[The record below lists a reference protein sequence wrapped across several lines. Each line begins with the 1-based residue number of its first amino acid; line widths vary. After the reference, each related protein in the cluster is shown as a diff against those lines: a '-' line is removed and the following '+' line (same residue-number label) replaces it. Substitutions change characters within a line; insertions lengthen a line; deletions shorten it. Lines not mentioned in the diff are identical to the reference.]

1 MRKFLIFWVAFVLI
15 LSSCATVTRFNQT
28 CLTCVSSQRLS
39 CQKGEC
45 PTSFL
50 IGNDCYV
57 TMIETGE
64 NIYLND
70 ILKEEKIE
78 PRSGIN
84 FTLAKY
90 NGRYFVYS
98 DIFKKMWLLKP
109 HKKNTAK
116 IEPVELPEQNL
127 GIVIFEI
134 NDNQLKM
141 RNSDGIKEFIFDD
154 EKDKWINV
162 KPAKVGE

>member
-1 MRKFLIFWVAFVLI
+1 MRKIFIYLVAIAFIV
-15 LSSCATVTRFNQT
+15 SSCATVTRFNQT

-50 IGNDCYV
+50 IGGECYV

-70 ILKEEKIE
+70 ILKEENIE
-78 PRSGIN
+78 PRNGIN

-90 NGRYFVYS
+90 NGRYFVFS
-98 DIFKKMWLLKP
+98 DSFKKMWLLEP
-109 HKKNTAK
+109 HKRNTAK
-116 IEPVELPEQNL
+116 IKAIGLPENNL

-134 NDNQLKM
+134 YDNQLKM
-141 RNSDGIKEFIFDD
+141 RNSDGSKEFIFND

-162 KPAKVGE
+162 KPVQAGE